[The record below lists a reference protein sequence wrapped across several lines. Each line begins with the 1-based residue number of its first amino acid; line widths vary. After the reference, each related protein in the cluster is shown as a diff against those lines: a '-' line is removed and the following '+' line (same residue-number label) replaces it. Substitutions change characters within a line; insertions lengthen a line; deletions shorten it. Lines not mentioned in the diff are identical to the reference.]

1 MNEPFHKLIN
11 LLALRK
17 DQAITDSDFLAG
29 VDNAAPGLLDSW
41 ARYIRA
47 DGDYTLDDCFMPPS
61 PRTGNHARQEATKR
75 RLGDREKLFLHLHHH
90 ETRAGSGTLIGI
102 ARQYIA
108 GGKIRHASAESLTR
122 DYRRWRRTVK
132 AHPAGD
138 KLHRSPADP

>member
-1 MNEPFHKLIN
+1 ML
-11 LLALRK
+11 
-17 DQAITDSDFLAG
+17 S
-29 VDNAAPGLLDSW
+29 
-41 ARYIRA
+41 
-47 DGDYTLDDCFMPPS
+47 GD
-61 PRTGNHARQEATKR
+61 ARQEASKR

-108 GGKIRHASAESLTR
+108 GGKIRHVSAESLTR

-138 KLHRSPADP
+138 KLHRSPADPYLRLFVRFSRLCQQAPESIMAGSI